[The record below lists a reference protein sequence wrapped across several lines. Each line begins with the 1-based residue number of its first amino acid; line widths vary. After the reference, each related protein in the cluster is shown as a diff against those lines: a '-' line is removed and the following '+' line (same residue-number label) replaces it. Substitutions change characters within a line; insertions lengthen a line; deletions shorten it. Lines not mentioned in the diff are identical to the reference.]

1 MSTLSILGYGA
12 TVIMGV
18 TLGILGGGGSIL
30 TMPILVYL
38 FRTPATNA
46 VPESL
51 FLVAVT
57 ALAGSLPFIKR
68 REFDGSAFL
77 WFGLPSVGSI
87 FLTRR
92 YFVPVL
98 PPEFGPVSKD
108 QALLVLFGVVMLAA
122 AGSMIGKRPEQS
134 EHVHSPYKLLVQG
147 VFVGVLAGLIG
158 AGGGFLIVPA
168 LIRLA
173 RLQTRTAIGTSLA
186 VIAANSS
193 VGFFAS
199 KLPGAAEWV
208 HQLVLAGLALTGAL
222 AGAVLGKS
230 IPGERLRPAFGV
242 FVLVMG
248 LFVIGVEALK

>member
-1 MSTLSILGYGA
+1 MTTLSFVGYAA
-12 TVIMGV
+12 TLLMGV

-38 FRTPATNA
+38 FRTPAQEA
-46 VPESL
+46 VPDSL

-57 ALAGSLPFIKR
+57 AFAGSLPFTKR

-77 WFGLPSVGSI
+77 WFGLPSVASI

-92 YFVPVL
+92 FLVPAL
-98 PPEFGPVSKD
+98 PHAFGTVGKD

-122 AGSMIGKRPEQS
+122 AGSMLAKRPEPS
-134 EHVHSPYKLLVQG
+134 EHVHAPWKLLAQG
-147 VFVGVLAGLIG
+147 LLVGILAGLIG

-173 RLQTRTAIGTSLA
+173 GLPTRTAIGTSLA

-193 VGFFAS
+193 VGFLAS
-199 KLPGAAEWV
+199 SLPAASEWV
-208 HQLVLAGLALTGAL
+208 HLLVLAALALLGAFV
-222 AGAVLGKS
+222 GAVLGKS
-230 IPGERLRPAFGV
+230 IPGQRLRPTFGA

-248 LFVIGVEALK
+248 VFVIGAEVLK

>member
-1 MSTLSILGYGA
+1 MSSLSFIGYGA
-12 TVIMGV
+12 TLLMGV
-18 TLGILGGGGSIL
+18 TLGVLGGGGSIL

-38 FRTPATNA
+38 FRTPAHDA
-46 VPESL
+46 VPDSL

-57 ALAGSLPFIKR
+57 ALAGSLPFIRR

-77 WFGLPSVGSI
+77 WFGIPSIGSI

-92 YFVPVL
+92 FLVPIL
-98 PPEFGPVSKD
+98 PPAFGPVGKD

-122 AGSMIGKRPEQS
+122 AGAMMTKRSEPTEQIYA
-134 EHVHSPYKLLVQG
+134 PGKLLVQG
-147 VFVGVLAGLIG
+147 LFVGVLAGLIG

-173 RLQTRTAIGTSLA
+173 GLPTRTAIGTSLS

-193 VGFFAS
+193 VGFMAS
-199 KLPGAAEWV
+199 SLPAASEWV
-208 HQLVLAGLALTGAL
+208 HLGTLAALALI
-222 AGAVLGKS
+222 GAVVGAVVGKS

-248 LFVIGVEALK
+248 VFVIGVEALK

>member
-1 MSTLSILGYGA
+1 MTTLSMLGYVA
-12 TVIMGV
+12 TLLMGV

-38 FRTPATNA
+38 FRTPAHDA
-46 VPESL
+46 VPDSL

-57 ALAGSLPFIKR
+57 AFAGSLPFIRR

-77 WFGLPSVGSI
+77 WFGIPSVVSI

-92 YFVPVL
+92 LLVPIL
-98 PPEFGPVSKD
+98 PPAFGPVARD
-108 QALLVLFGVVMLAA
+108 QALLVLFGLVMLAA
-122 AGSMIGKRPEQS
+122 AASMIAKRPEQS
-134 EHVHSPYKLLVQG
+134 EQVHSPWKLLAQG
-147 VFVGVLAGLIG
+147 LFVGVLAGLIG

-173 RLQTRTAIGTSLA
+173 GLSTRIAIGTSLA

-193 VGFFAS
+193 VGFLAS
-199 KLPGAAEWV
+199 RLPAAGEWV
-208 HQLVLAGLALTGAL
+208 HLLVLAALALLGAL

-230 IPGERLRPAFGV
+230 IPGQRLRPTFGV

-248 LFVIGVEALK
+248 VFVIGAELLK